1 MDSTNPTVYNDYYST
16 NEFLINEL
24 KLARKA
30 IDVLTEWEDA
40 FTNLAVY
47 ICVAKSPAGLTKEE
61 IGDALKGQTPE
72 EMVKTCIKWVQ
83 SIRRKTTK
91 GDK

>member
-40 FTNLAVY
+40 FTQLAVY
-47 ICVAKSPAGLTKEE
+47 ICVAQSTAGLTDEE
-61 IGDALKGQTPE
+61 IIDIFKGQTPE
-72 EMVKTCIKWVQ
+72 EMVKTCIKWIQ